1 MNNIDLCIK
10 AKKLIN
16 SINMRQHVNPLSNY
30 FNEFERVPSLVE
42 MFGDSKS
49 NLHLDI
55 GCAAGE
61 FLFDLASVNSSWN
74 YLGIEI
80 REKLVKNAQLR
91 VREREIKNLYFLFGN
106 ANNILKDL
114 QSQSLIKNIKSISFN
129 FPDPWF
135 KKRHYKR
142 RVIQPDFIKILSSS
156 LQKGS
161 LIFIKTDVKDLFD
174 YMDCNILSN
183 FNFKTIDKNYFNF
196 SESFNPN
203 KVKTTREKYV
213 IVNEL
218 NIFERI
224 YIKV

>member
-1 MNNIDLCIK
+1 
-10 AKKLIN
+10 
-16 SINMRQHVNPLSNY
+16 MRQHVNPLSRN
-30 FNEFERVPSLVE
+30 FNEIERIPSLIE
-42 MFGDSKS
+42 MFSDPKL

-61 FLFDLASVNSSWN
+61 FLFDLALDNNSWN

-80 REKLVKNAQLR
+80 REKLVKTAKLKLI
-91 VREREIKNLYFLFGN
+91 EKEIKNLSFLFGN
-106 ANNILKDL
+106 ANNLLNNVQGKFI
-114 QSQSLIKNIKSISFN
+114 INNVKSISFN

-142 RVIQPDFIKILSSS
+142 RIIQPEFINILSDS

-174 YMDCNILSN
+174 YMDCTISNN
-183 FNFKTIDKNYFNF
+183 FNFKKIDKQDFIF

-203 KVKTTREKYV
+203 KVKTNRERYV
-213 IVNEL
+213 IVNKLE
-218 NIFERI
+218 IFEKI
-224 YIKV
+224 YIKI

>member
-1 MNNIDLCIK
+1 
-10 AKKLIN
+10 
-16 SINMRQHVNPLSNY
+16 MRQHVNPLSIN
-30 FNEFERVPSLVE
+30 FNEIESIPSLIE
-42 MFGDSKS
+42 MFSDPKY

-61 FLFDLASVNSSWN
+61 LLFDLALANKSWN

-80 REKLVKNAQLR
+80 REKLVKTARLKL
-91 VREREIKNLYFLFGN
+91 REREMKNLYFLFGN
-106 ANNILKDL
+106 ANNILNDV
-114 QSQSLIKNIKSISFN
+114 QSKFIIKNVKSISFN

-142 RVIQPDFIKILSSS
+142 RIIQPEFINMLSKK

-174 YMDCNILSN
+174 NMDCTISSN
-183 FNFKTIDKNYFNF
+183 LNFKILDKKDLNY

-203 KVKTTREKYV
+203 KLKSNREKYV
-213 IVNEL
+213 IINQLE
-218 NIFERI
+218 IFERI
-224 YIKV
+224 YIKI